1 MILYMYIKLMR
12 RYASMVNEIDF
23 IGKTVEF
30 LEEGLEFVSELASV
44 IQ

>member
-1 MILYMYIKLMR
+1 
-12 RYASMVNEIDF
+12 MVNEIDF

-30 LEEGLEFVSELASV
+30 LKEGLEFVSELASV

>member
-1 MILYMYIKLMR
+1 
-12 RYASMVNEIDF
+12 MVNEIDF
-23 IGKTVEF
+23 IGKTVAF

>member
-1 MILYMYIKLMR
+1 
-12 RYASMVNEIDF
+12 MVNEIDF

-30 LEEGLEFVSELASV
+30 LEEELEFVSELASV